1 LKCWWSRPAQLKG
14 YAALVLVVLS
24 RRLCGAAA
32 LAGGGHGRA
41 RVSRSM
47 CALFCVFILA
57 DVDSQLQMEREFSFH
72 LQLADVA
79 PRLQM
84 EIEFSFH

>member
-1 LKCWWSRPAQLKG
+1 
-14 YAALVLVVLS
+14 
-24 RRLCGAAA
+24 
-32 LAGGGHGRA
+32 
-41 RVSRSM
+41 M

-57 DVDSQLQMEREFSFH
+57 NVDSQLQMEREFSFH

-84 EIEFSFH
+84 EIEFSKWAQSSHQHKRGLLQGRRVQLTGSHNSRSICN